1 MAEYKGSVTLISG
14 ITQKNNGQFPLVAA
28 SAVQYKNEEN
38 GDGTFK
44 SVETKI
50 DELAAASGETD
61 TMTEEE
67 LQGIW
72 DEVFVDAEA

>member
-38 GDGTFK
+38 EYDINYYK
-44 SVETKI
+44 KDEKI
-50 DELAAASGETD
+50 ICE
-61 TMTEEE
+61 
-67 LQGIW
+67 
-72 DEVFVDAEA
+72 FVKVLE